1 MENKIKAEI
10 IAHSKRESTGEEII
24 TYKLTYPRIIL
35 SEVNTYKQIEKNT
48 SSCIQGDTLITFDQ
62 PTKQG
67 NFKFCSSKMPIKEFC
82 EKWINGN
89 KLRKRNPKKIA
100 NLEDKN
106 YTAKEIAKEVKTSPS
121 NIRSLCRKGMI
132 KVENP
137 NKKRSEDFIINGL
150 IYNEYHNGYET
161 KHKPHKLMNMNIRVL
176 NEDTLE
182 FENAKV
188 SQVFICGEKDVYEI
202 ELENGY
208 KLTCTDSHRLFTD
221 EGWKTLKDVDVRL
234 YKGQTIWN
242 DHSFKVATNGF
253 EVTKEWLLEQQ
264 DLGKTLKQV
273 CEEHN
278 LNYKSI
284 SNKSKEFGII
294 WGKNIFENETFE
306 YKDKEWLES
315 KIKEGLFCPQMAEL
329 CNTSVYRVRNQ
340 LKKYKIKGNQ
350 KVGFLN
356 ENGEPWNKGLRG
368 YKHTPEAVENIRKAH
383 EKLKKPDSYK
393 TYKIDKVKRIRFM
406 QEMRDKLI
414 SEGKY
419 VCCIT
424 GLKTKLRLHHIDP
437 VWHNKEREYDETNL
451 IPIIDSL
458 HKELHKR
465 HLDLEFLK
473 WYEEGR
479 DLTTFFDAYEDMKIH
494 IDDIKKPKPGVIHNG
509 KLYHGNPLF
518 CRFFKIK
525 SITYKGKQETYD
537 IEVDGEYHNFIA
549 NGVVVHNSRA
559 IPFEK
564 MVEVVENDPF
574 IPLAWQKHHK
584 GMQGTEYITDPKQI
598 KYKVDTW
605 LNARDKAV
613 EYARK
618 LYEDAT
624 FVCKENGVKWYEKY
638 DGTSKQITNRILEPW
653 MWVTQICTGNR
664 ESFEHLFEQRCPQ
677 YEFEDG
683 EMRLINGTII
693 PGVLKGKSKKEVL
706 VTATLNSGSPRI
718 IEDGLSDLE
727 WLQHNKGQ
735 AEIHF
740 MDLAEKM
747 YDALHESKPQ
757 ILKEDQWHIP
767 FDSEITQ
774 QLGTLDIPLEDMIKM
789 SVAKTARI
797 SYTTIEGTKDLT
809 LEQAEK
815 IYEKCKQN
823 GHYSVFSHI
832 AKCMTDYEYDSWIK
846 GQCKPVGFSEFEDET
861 FLEMSSN
868 EVKGWNKNLKGF
880 LSYRQ
885 NIENELNQHI

>member
-35 SEVNTYKQIEKNT
+35 SEVNTYKMIEKNT
-48 SSCIQGDTLITFDQ
+48 SSCLSGDTFITLYDEKSKKFFDMEIR
-62 PTKQG
+62 KI
-67 NFKFCSSKMPIKEFC
+67 FKDFINNRVDYKIVGYVESEENTGSFIVQDIKTVFSS
-82 EKWINGN
+82 G
-89 KLRKRNPKKIA
+89 
-100 NLEDKN
+100 
-106 YTAKEIAKEVKTSPS
+106 VKD
-121 NIRSLCRKGMI
+121 IY
-132 KVENP
+132 KVEQN
-137 NKKRSEDFIINGL
+137 N
-150 IYNEYHNGYET
+150 IYE
-161 KHKPHKLMNMNIRVL
+161 PL
-176 NEDTLE
+176 
-182 FENAKV
+182 KV
-188 SQVFICGEKDVYEI
+188 
-202 ELENGY
+202 
-208 KLTCTDSHRLFTD
+208 TDKHRLLTD
-221 EGWKTLKDVDVRL
+221 KGWRILKD
-234 YKGQTIWN
+234 YYT
-242 DHSFKVATNGF
+242 
-253 EVTKEWLLEQQ
+253 E
-264 DLGKTLKQV
+264 
-273 CEEHN
+273 
-278 LNYKSI
+278 
-284 SNKSKEFGII
+284 
-294 WGKNIFENETFE
+294 
-306 YKDKEWLES
+306 
-315 KIKEGLFCPQMAEL
+315 
-329 CNTSVYRVRNQ
+329 
-340 LKKYKIKGNQ
+340 
-350 KVGFLN
+350 
-356 ENGEPWNKGLRG
+356 
-368 YKHTPEAVENIRKAH
+368 
-383 EKLKKPDSYK
+383 
-393 TYKIDKVKRIRFM
+393 
-406 QEMRDKLI
+406 
-414 SEGKY
+414 EGKY
-419 VCCIT
+419 KFTDKVLAMSTDVAFYDMKT
-424 GLKTKLRLHHIDP
+424 GED
-437 VWHNKEREYDETNL
+437 NL
-451 IPIIDSL
+451 IYDKGSINKKSNL
-458 HKELHKR
+458 LEELSVISVK
-465 HLDLEFLK
+465 
-473 WYEEGR
+473 
-479 DLTTFFDAYEDMKIH
+479 H
-494 IDDIKKPKPGVIHNG
+494 IG
-509 KLYHGNPLF
+509 KD
-518 CRFFKIK
+518 
-525 SITYKGKQETYD
+525 ETYD

-718 IEDGLSDLE
+718 IEDGLSELE

-757 ILKEDQWHIP
+757 ILKENQWHIP

-774 QLGTLDIPLEDMIKM
+774 QLGTLDIPFEDMIKM
-789 SVAKTARI
+789 GVAKTARI

-846 GQCKPVGFSEFEDET
+846 GQCKPIGFSEFEEET
-861 FLEMSSN
+861 FLDAPE
-868 EVKGWNKNLKGF
+868 ETKGYCKNLRGF

>member
-1 MENKIKAEI
+1 MPKNNINAEI
-10 IAHSKRESTGEEII
+10 VAHSKRESTGEEII

-35 SEVNTYKQIEKNT
+35 SELNTYKMIEKNT
-48 SSCIQGDTLITFDQ
+48 SSCLSGDTFITLYDEKGGKFFDMEIR
-62 PTKQG
+62 KI
-67 NFKFCSSKMPIKEFC
+67 FKDFINNRVDYKIVGYVESEENVGSFIVQDIKTVFSS
-82 EKWINGN
+82 G
-89 KLRKRNPKKIA
+89 
-100 NLEDKN
+100 
-106 YTAKEIAKEVKTSPS
+106 VKD
-121 NIRSLCRKGMI
+121 IY
-132 KVENP
+132 KVEQN
-137 NKKRSEDFIINGL
+137 N
-150 IYNEYHNGYET
+150 IYE
-161 KHKPHKLMNMNIRVL
+161 PL
-176 NEDTLE
+176 
-182 FENAKV
+182 KV
-188 SQVFICGEKDVYEI
+188 
-202 ELENGY
+202 
-208 KLTCTDSHRLFTD
+208 TDKHRLLTD
-221 EGWKTLKDVDVRL
+221 KGWRILKD
-234 YKGQTIWN
+234 YYT
-242 DHSFKVATNGF
+242 
-253 EVTKEWLLEQQ
+253 E
-264 DLGKTLKQV
+264 
-273 CEEHN
+273 
-278 LNYKSI
+278 
-284 SNKSKEFGII
+284 
-294 WGKNIFENETFE
+294 
-306 YKDKEWLES
+306 
-315 KIKEGLFCPQMAEL
+315 
-329 CNTSVYRVRNQ
+329 
-340 LKKYKIKGNQ
+340 
-350 KVGFLN
+350 
-356 ENGEPWNKGLRG
+356 
-368 YKHTPEAVENIRKAH
+368 
-383 EKLKKPDSYK
+383 
-393 TYKIDKVKRIRFM
+393 
-406 QEMRDKLI
+406 
-414 SEGKY
+414 EGKY
-419 VCCIT
+419 KFTDKVLAMSTDVAFYDMKT
-424 GLKTKLRLHHIDP
+424 GEDNFIYHKGSI
-437 VWHNKEREYDETNL
+437 NKKSNL
-451 IPIIDSL
+451 L
-458 HKELHKR
+458 EELH
-465 HLDLEFLK
+465 
-473 WYEEGR
+473 
-479 DLTTFFDAYEDMKIH
+479 
-494 IDDIKKPKPGVIHNG
+494 VISVKYIG
-509 KLYHGNPLF
+509 KD
-518 CRFFKIK
+518 
-525 SITYKGKQETYD
+525 ETYD

-549 NGVVVHNSRA
+549 NGIVVHNSRA

-574 IPLAWQKHHK
+574 IPLAWQKHHR

-605 LNARDKAV
+605 LNARNKAV

-624 FVCKENGVKWYEKY
+624 FVCKEGGVKWYEKY

-693 PGVLKGKSKKEVL
+693 PGILKGKSKKEVL

-809 LEQAEK
+809 LEQAKK

-846 GQCKPVGFSEFEDET
+846 GSCNPVGFSEFEEET
-861 FLEMSSN
+861 FLEMPSN
-868 EVKGWNKNLKGF
+868 EVKGWNKNIKGF

-885 NIENELNQHI
+885 NIEDELNQHI

>member
-1 MENKIKAEI
+1 MPKNNIKAEI

-35 SEVNTYKQIEKNT
+35 SELNTYKMIEKNT
-48 SSCIQGDTLITFDQ
+48 SSCLSGDTFITLYDEKRGKFFDMEIR
-62 PTKQG
+62 KI
-67 NFKFCSSKMPIKEFC
+67 FKDFINNRVDYKIVGYVESEEKVGSFIVQDIKTVFSS
-82 EKWINGN
+82 G
-89 KLRKRNPKKIA
+89 
-100 NLEDKN
+100 
-106 YTAKEIAKEVKTSPS
+106 VKD
-121 NIRSLCRKGMI
+121 IY
-132 KVENP
+132 KVEQN
-137 NKKRSEDFIINGL
+137 N
-150 IYNEYHNGYET
+150 IYE
-161 KHKPHKLMNMNIRVL
+161 PL
-176 NEDTLE
+176 
-182 FENAKV
+182 KV
-188 SQVFICGEKDVYEI
+188 
-202 ELENGY
+202 
-208 KLTCTDSHRLFTD
+208 TDKHRLLTD
-221 EGWKTLKDVDVRL
+221 KGWRILKD
-234 YKGQTIWN
+234 YYT
-242 DHSFKVATNGF
+242 
-253 EVTKEWLLEQQ
+253 E
-264 DLGKTLKQV
+264 
-273 CEEHN
+273 
-278 LNYKSI
+278 
-284 SNKSKEFGII
+284 
-294 WGKNIFENETFE
+294 
-306 YKDKEWLES
+306 
-315 KIKEGLFCPQMAEL
+315 
-329 CNTSVYRVRNQ
+329 
-340 LKKYKIKGNQ
+340 
-350 KVGFLN
+350 
-356 ENGEPWNKGLRG
+356 
-368 YKHTPEAVENIRKAH
+368 
-383 EKLKKPDSYK
+383 
-393 TYKIDKVKRIRFM
+393 
-406 QEMRDKLI
+406 
-414 SEGKY
+414 EGKY
-419 VCCIT
+419 KFTDKVLAMSTDVAFYDMKT
-424 GLKTKLRLHHIDP
+424 GED
-437 VWHNKEREYDETNL
+437 NL
-451 IPIIDSL
+451 IY
-458 HKELHKR
+458 HKGSINKKSNLLEELS
-465 HLDLEFLK
+465 
-473 WYEEGR
+473 
-479 DLTTFFDAYEDMKIH
+479 
-494 IDDIKKPKPGVIHNG
+494 VISVKYIG
-509 KLYHGNPLF
+509 KD
-518 CRFFKIK
+518 
-525 SITYKGKQETYD
+525 ETYD

-564 MVEVVENDPF
+564 IVDVVENDPF
-574 IPLAWQKHHK
+574 TPLAWQKHHK

-693 PGVLKGKSKKEVL
+693 PGRLTGKSKKEVL

-846 GQCKPVGFSEFEDET
+846 GPCKPVGFSEFEEET
-861 FLEMSSN
+861 FLEMPSN
-868 EVKGWNKNLKGF
+868 EVKGWNKNIKGF
-880 LSYRQ
+880 ISYRQ
-885 NIENELNQHI
+885 NIENELNKLYI